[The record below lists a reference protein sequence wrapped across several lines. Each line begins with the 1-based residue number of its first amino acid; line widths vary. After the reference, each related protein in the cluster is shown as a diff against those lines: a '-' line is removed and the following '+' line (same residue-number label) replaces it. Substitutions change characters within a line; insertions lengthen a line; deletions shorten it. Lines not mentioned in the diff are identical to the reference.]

1 MKTFKKILMWLLGII
16 VVLVLGA
23 YLLPK
28 KYKVE
33 RALYIK
39 ANPLVIY
46 DLTSNFN
53 KWGVWVAW
61 TKEMDST
68 VVFEITGK
76 DGEVGTIWKWDGMK
90 IGNGSVISTEYQPG
104 KLLAYDLF
112 FGPDKYQSKGR
123 ITIEEG
129 DSCKVTWI
137 DEGDLGWNPMSRYMG
152 LFMGKMM
159 GPDFEK
165 GLLKL
170 KKVAEERN
178 SWPKIEEVVIPA
190 QTVIQI
196 LDSAGPVEY
205 ASVMGKAY
213 GELYEF
219 LRSNKL
225 VQKGDPF
232 ATYLKWDSVTMFSVM
247 NICIP
252 VEEAEK
258 GKGRIRVA
266 TVPEQNVVKAIYFG
280 SYSKMEPAYRA
291 LAQYM
296 KDAGKIEAAGPS
308 EIYITSPM
316 SEKDTA
322 KWETHIVFPFK

>member
-1 MKTFKKILMWLLGII
+1 
-16 VVLVLGA
+16 
-23 YLLPK
+23 
-28 KYKVE
+28 
-33 RALYIK
+33 
-39 ANPLVIY
+39 
-46 DLTSNFN
+46 
-53 KWGVWVAW
+53 
-61 TKEMDST
+61 
-68 VVFEITGK
+68 
-76 DGEVGTIWKWDGMK
+76 
-90 IGNGSVISTEYQPG
+90 
-104 KLLAYDLF
+104 
-112 FGPDKYQSKGR
+112 
-123 ITIEEG
+123 
-129 DSCKVTWI
+129 
-137 DEGDLGWNPMSRYMG
+137 
-152 LFMGKMM
+152 
-159 GPDFEK
+159 
-165 GLLKL
+165 
-170 KKVAEERN
+170 
-178 SWPKIEEVVIPA
+178 
-190 QTVIQI
+190 
-196 LDSAGPVEY
+196 
-205 ASVMGKAY
+205 MGKAY

-296 KDAGKIEAAGPS
+296 KEAGKIEAAGPS